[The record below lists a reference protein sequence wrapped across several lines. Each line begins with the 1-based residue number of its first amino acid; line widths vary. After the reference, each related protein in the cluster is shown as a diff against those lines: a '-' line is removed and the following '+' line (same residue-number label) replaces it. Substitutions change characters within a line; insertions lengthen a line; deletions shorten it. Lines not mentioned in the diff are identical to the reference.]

1 MADPLGTQGIV
12 PRPPSS
18 DMEVAADGGP
28 GFMERLQSLAEVK
41 NAADRAVREMRLGE
55 AAQAALAKAE
65 QLKADAADALER
77 AEQMKAAAEAAY
89 VKAGHD
95 LADAARKVEDAREQA
110 RAIIADATARSAEAD
125 QRQAAV
131 KRAEQDVMKERAVV
145 RAAEK
150 AAAAVRKD
158 FETRL
163 ARLQAGLDELLAE
176 DAT

>member
-65 QLKADAADALER
+65 QLKADAADALAK
-77 AEQMKAAAEAAY
+77 AEQMKAAAGDAL
-89 VKAGHD
+89 VKAGQEV
-95 LADAARKVEDAREQA
+95 ADAARKVDEARVRA
-110 RAIIADATARSAEAD
+110 KAIIADAAAQSAAAE
-125 QRQAAV
+125 QRMAAAE
-131 KRAEQDVMKERAVV
+131 RAEQDVMKERAIV

-150 AAAAVRKD
+150 AAAAVKKD
-158 FETRL
+158 FEGRL
-163 ARLQAGLDELLAE
+163 ARLQVGLDEILAE
-176 DAT
+176 D

>member
-1 MADPLGTQGIV
+1 MNDPLGNQGITQ
-12 PRPPSS
+12 RPPST

-41 NAADRAVREMRLGE
+41 NAADRAVKELQLGE
-55 AAQAALAKAE
+55 AAKSALAKAE
-65 QLKADAADALER
+65 QLKGDAADALAK
-77 AEQMKAAAEAAY
+77 AEQMKAAAEDAY
-89 VKAGHD
+89 IKAGHD
-95 LADAARKVEDAREQA
+95 LADATEKVEKAREQA
-110 RAIIADATARSAEAD
+110 RAIIADATARSADAD

-158 FETRL
+158 FEARL
-163 ARLQAGLDELLAE
+163 ARLKAGLDEIIAE
-176 DAT
+176 D